1 LLPSEKEN
9 RTGKPGHFKTL
20 ATFRND
26 EEFCLK
32 DALEQYHENPIPYAN
47 ALAEVGKEICE
58 VTYQKDSTEYRA
70 LRAKDRVRR
79 QRYYHMIEGVDGTFT
94 FMSLR
99 EWFMPW
105 QAVRLFD
112 TPNQIFRDYV
122 NAIGMNILGFVGLID
137 ALETTNT
144 LNSVRWIEEFE
155 KFRKNVN
162 RLCRDIGCEV
172 EDFPTLQETI
182 QRLKRYASEGTQKM
196 SPLWEENARLKR
208 KLEAQKRI
216 IAAVQIR
223 CTIENLVHAI
233 PNKGKYDDRAA
244 GNKWKTLWSD
254 IQDDVKINDQSPFCA
269 LLKGATGHRADDII
283 KAGVNLY
290 SAMSAEIHGYE
301 GLDASYE
308 HFDIPT
314 NKISRSLLPC
324 PHRASKDIDWKEEIK
339 KYPHK
344 LEGNPACS
352 NKSSKKSREEP
363 SKEWIESL
371 GFCEE
376 CISKIRK
383 KVSGKSGPIAD
394 TEEESSTDWA
404 DRLGE
409 EDDPGDEILE
419 S

>member
-1 LLPSEKEN
+1 
-9 RTGKPGHFKTL
+9 
-20 ATFRND
+20 
-26 EEFCLK
+26 
-32 DALEQYHENPIPYAN
+32 
-47 ALAEVGKEICE
+47 
-58 VTYQKDSTEYRA
+58 
-70 LRAKDRVRR
+70 
-79 QRYYHMIEGVDGTFT
+79 
-94 FMSLR
+94 
-99 EWFMPW
+99 MPW

-122 NAIGMNILGFVGLID
+122 SAIGMNILGFVGLID

-144 LNSVRWIEEFE
+144 SNTVRWIEEFE

-208 KLEAQKRI
+208 KHEAQKRI

-324 PHRASKDIDWKEEIK
+324 PHRASKDVDWKEEIK

-404 DRLGE
+404 DCLGE

>member
-1 LLPSEKEN
+1 MVSLLTPALHVSETESNALQALIWVALFHFIVSTISIVWNSIPAIPWYWFPAEANQIDIGDDIGELLPSEKEN
-9 RTGKPGHFKTL
+9 RTGKPGHFETL

-79 QRYYHMIEGVDGTFT
+79 QRYYHMIEGVDRTFT

-122 NAIGMNILGFVGLID
+122 NAIGMKILGFVGLID

-144 LNSVRWIEEFE
+144 SNTVRWIEEFE

-182 QRLKRYASEGTQKM
+182 QRLKRYASEETQKM

-244 GNKWKTLWSD
+244 GNK
-254 IQDDVKINDQSPFCA
+254 
-269 LLKGATGHRADDII
+269 
-283 KAGVNLY
+283 
-290 SAMSAEIHGYE
+290 
-301 GLDASYE
+301 
-308 HFDIPT
+308 
-314 NKISRSLLPC
+314 
-324 PHRASKDIDWKEEIK
+324 
-339 KYPHK
+339 
-344 LEGNPACS
+344 
-352 NKSSKKSREEP
+352 
-363 SKEWIESL
+363 
-371 GFCEE
+371 
-376 CISKIRK
+376 
-383 KVSGKSGPIAD
+383 
-394 TEEESSTDWA
+394 
-404 DRLGE
+404 
-409 EDDPGDEILE
+409 
-419 S
+419 